1 MLKKLKDI
9 LNTYTDSELEN
20 MELWINSSEV
30 ISYIF
35 IDKCNI
41 VLVTED
47 TEIKIAGAI
56 EQEGINENNK

>member
-1 MLKKLKDI
+1 MIKKLKDI
-9 LNTYTDSELEN
+9 LNTYTDSELEDI
-20 MELWINSSEV
+20 ELWVNSSEA

-56 EQEGINENNK
+56 EQEGTYENN

>member
-1 MLKKLKDI
+1 MIKKLKDI
-9 LNTYTDSELEN
+9 LNTYTDSELEDI
-20 MELWINSSEV
+20 ELWVNSSEA

-56 EQEGINENNK
+56 EQEGTNENN